1 MDDEL
6 RAAVWETFSV
16 VELGWRKLFSRWF
29 IDKLFFLNSLNHHQM
44 STSCVNFNTF
54 LTSFLSHFLLLF
66 SAVPHPPGV
75 RKYVIWCLICG
86 GILCLIGV
94 MFLAVYFLLRS
105 YTSTVGYFETVP
117 PFVPS
122 TLVSKKIFCTIFI
135 YSCWIQLGKENYS

>member
-1 MDDEL
+1 MIHSMANEL
-6 RAAVWETFSV
+6 LLRRRKKKK
-16 VELGWRKLFSRWF
+16 ELFEWYKENFFR
-29 IDKLFFLNSLNHHQM
+29 IDKLFSAQPPCI
-44 STSCVNFNTF
+44 STFCVYFNTF
-54 LTSFLSHFLLLF
+54 LHSFYLIFIIVLISVAH
-66 SAVPHPPGV
+66 HPPGV

-122 TLVSKKIFCTIFI
+122 TLVSLNFDYYLRNF
-135 YSCWIQLGKENYS
+135 

>member
-1 MDDEL
+1 MVY
-6 RAAVWETFSV
+6 RQTFF
-16 VELGWRKLFSRWF
+16 FSTH
-29 IDKLFFLNSLNHHQM
+29 LTTTNM

-54 LTSFLSHFLLLF
+54 LSSFLSHFPPIF
-66 SAVPHPPGV
+66 SFFSVPHPPGV

-105 YTSTVGYFETVP
+105 YTSTVGYFETIP

-122 TLVSKKIFCTIFI
+122 TLVSKKFI
-135 YSCWIQLGKENYS
+135 LFNSVELNLAKKFSLQNMFADKKTETFMSQ